1 VQWESSL
8 ETAICSIQVTIGAI
22 LGADSN
28 AIVYN
33 SERGGSRMKIGRYL
47 RIILISVVV
56 LILVAII
63 LVTGLMQGWQ
73 IKRRT
78 PDQLA
83 SILTPYFKIKTPP
96 GKGPFPTILCFHG
109 ASGLLNPDGR
119 MWKSAVDWTE
129 YLAGLGYATIYVDS
143 YTARSIPSINNN
155 LKLLLYN
162 SIKQQPGDVLVA
174 ISEAR
179 TLSFVDKEQL
189 ALMGRSAGALAIM
202 DTFAMNPPQ
211 EIPANLTDAPDNPLA
226 GVKAAILF
234 YPYCDTPAK
243 AKGKGWTQNIPV
255 LMLMGGKDPYTKSC
269 LEIVSVLENKRRP
282 VRSHV
287 YPSAGHGFDWTP
299 EDLNYFPSI
308 RPLDPEATADA
319 REKVKEFLS
328 KVFPAKEQ
336 K

>member
-1 VQWESSL
+1 
-8 ETAICSIQVTIGAI
+8 
-22 LGADSN
+22 
-28 AIVYN
+28 
-33 SERGGSRMKIGRYL
+33 MKIRRYL

-56 LILVAII
+56 LILIAAI
-63 LVTGLMQGWQ
+63 LVTGIMQGWQ

-83 SILTPYFKIKTPP
+83 SLLTPYFKIKTPP

-109 ASGLLNPDGR
+109 ATGLINPDGR
-119 MWKSAVDWTE
+119 MWKGAGDFAE
-129 YLAGLGYATIYVDS
+129 YLAGLGYATIYIDS
-143 YTARSIPSINNN
+143 FTGRSIPSIRRND
-155 LKLLLYN
+155 LKLIMLGY
-162 SIKQQPGDVLVA
+162 IEQQPGDVLVA

-179 TLSFVDKEQL
+179 KLSFVDKEQL
-189 ALMGRSAGALAIM
+189 ALVGRSSGALAIM

-211 EIPANLTDAPDNPLA
+211 EIPANLINAPDNPLA

-234 YPYCDTPAK
+234 YPYCGAPAK

-269 LEIVSVLENKRRP
+269 LEIVTILENERRP
-282 VRSHV
+282 VRAHV
-287 YPSAGHGFDWTP
+287 YPSAGHGFDGTP
-299 EDLNYFPSI
+299 EYLKYFPSI
-308 RPLDPEATADA
+308 PSPLDPEATADA

>member
-1 VQWESSL
+1 MQWESSL
-8 ETAICSIQVTIGAI
+8 DTSICLIQATTLAI
-22 LGADSN
+22 LGANSN

-33 SERGGSRMKIGRYL
+33 SERGGSRMKIRRYL

-56 LILVAII
+56 LILVAVI

-83 SILTPYFKIKTPP
+83 SLLTPNFKIKTPP

-109 ASGLLNPDGR
+109 GAGLINPDGR
-119 MWKSAVDWTE
+119 MWKRAVDWTE
-129 YLAGLGYATIYVDS
+129 YLADLGYATIFVDS
-143 YTARSIPSINNN
+143 FTARSIPSTHN
-155 LKLLLYN
+155 LLKTFMSGYM
-162 SIKQQPGDVLVA
+162 KQQPGDVLVA

-179 TLSFVDKEQL
+179 KLSFVDKEQL
-189 ALMGRSAGALAIM
+189 ALSGASAGALAIM

-211 EIPANLTDAPDNPLA
+211 EIPANLINAPDNPLA

-269 LEIVSVLENKRRP
+269 LEIVTILENKRRP
-282 VRSHV
+282 IRAHV
-287 YPSAGHGFDWTP
+287 YPFAQHAFDGTP
-299 EDLNYFPSI
+299 EDEKYFPSL
-308 RPLDPEATADA
+308 PPPHNPEATADA
-319 REKVKEFLS
+319 RRRVKEFLAE
-328 KVFPAKEQ
+328 VFHKI
-336 K
+336 